1 MLDENRSSETKLQ
14 RSCLNH
20 SVYEWLTLF
29 STLFVPLVIGVLT
42 VVLPLQQQN
51 LSERQNENTKSIAFH
66 NRLQDMEL
74 LRDQQRQAIL
84 NTYEQ
89 DLAQLL
95 FKYKLIS
102 TNFSTNA
109 TETGQTTEVGEG
121 TNNQQD
127 DDDDEDQRISF
138 ILRTKTL
145 HALRQLD
152 PARKILLIQLI
163 IDSGV
168 VHRINISRADLSSL
182 IFPPGSHFN
191 QLQFVGV
198 IARNISLQRI
208 SLIESNFS
216 HSILDDS
223 SFDYSNCSSSDF
235 SYASLQRTDW
245 RRTDVSQALFNYS
258 NLLGAKITP
267 QQLATVKSLQGAIL
281 PNGST
286 AIG

>member
-1 MLDENRSSETKLQ
+1 MIDENHSSQTKIQ
-14 RSCLNH
+14 RRCFNH

-29 STLFVPLVIGVLT
+29 SSLFVPLVIGVLT

-51 LSERQNENTKSIAFH
+51 LSERQHENTKNIAFN

-74 LRDQQRQAIL
+74 LRDQQRQEIL

-102 TNFSTNA
+102 TNVSTNA
-109 TETGQTTEVGEG
+109 TEIEEE
-121 TNNQQD
+121 TNKHQD

-163 IDSGV
+163 IDSGI

-191 QLQFVGV
+191 QLQFVEV
-198 IARNISLQRI
+198 IARNITLQRI

-216 HSILDDS
+216 RSILDDS
-223 SFDYSNCSSSDF
+223 TFDYSNCSSSDF

-245 RRTDVSQALFNYS
+245 RGTDVSQAMFNYS
-258 NLLGAKITP
+258 NLLGAKITQ

-281 PNGST
+281 PNGSM
-286 AIG
+286 AMG